1 MEAVGAGMNRT
12 VVIYFVVA
20 FAIAFLS
27 FRAIWFS
34 FIMPIYEPVFGLG
47 EEVGSIFN
55 SGDFAAIGTWGAL
68 LFALGVALPLACLL
82 YTSPSP
88 RDRTRSRMPSSA

>member
-1 MEAVGAGMNRT
+1 MNRT

-55 SGDFAAIGTWGAL
+55 SGDFAGRQAPDIQC
-68 LFALGVALPLACLL
+68 FACDNHIFL
-82 YTSPSP
+82 
-88 RDRTRSRMPSSA
+88 SSSVEVSDG